1 MRQNHN
7 PANRRDQHA
16 GADRPL
22 LSAKQRP
29 VLPRRQPAP
38 DYLVAG
44 GGSLACNT
52 RRTLTPRMAVTS
64 PADSP
69 RARSAAATAGS
80 FLTFSMPTA
89 LSPSPPP
96 TPPQPT
102 TPSPPPS
109 THPPPSTPHP

>member
-52 RRTLTPRMAVTS
+52 RRTLPPRMAVTS

-69 RARSAAATAGS
+69 RARSAAASAGS
-80 FLTFSMPTA
+80 LLTFSMPTGVA
-89 LSPSPPP
+89 GGPAKAPAPPHRLGPPP
-96 TPPQPT
+96 R
-102 TPSPPPS
+102 
-109 THPPPSTPHP
+109 THRTH